1 MGTLTLSV
9 IDTDTHSDTNDI
21 ICYMIVFWE
30 LNSYWCNFKTFLHGE
45 WNEKI
50 WTVCH
55 VWNCLDSLLCKKI
68 AQIVYVWMKWWNL
81 DHYCL
86 CVNKYEQFE
95 HIKQIEQVFEQI
107 FCVNRLNRFFCKVSV
122 KFEQILLLFFL
133 SRLNRFCVNQGCQN
147 RDLM

>member
-1 MGTLTLSV
+1 MLSV

-21 ICYMIVFWE
+21 ICYMIVFWD

-50 WTVCH
+50 WIVCH
-55 VWNCLDSLLCKKI
+55 VWNCETVWTVCYVKNLHKLFMCEWNDEI
-68 AQIVYVWMKWWNL
+68 WIIIVYVWTNL
-81 DHYCL
+81 NNL
-86 CVNKYEQFE
+86 N
-95 HIKQIEQVFEQI
+95 IL
-107 FCVNRLNRFFCKVSV
+107 NRLNRFLNKFSVWTGWIDFFV
-122 KFEQILLLFFL
+122 KFLWNLNRFYCCFFL